1 MAKRYSKI
9 VLSFLACFLIVQTS
23 FAVIT
28 FTAKASTAW
37 GVSTTWTT
45 TPNTPGAVPTASDIV
60 SIPGAFNVSL
70 DATGDVCSSLSVAG
84 TLTGATFTLTV
95 GSGGFTNSGTTS
107 FTTGTLNDAGS
118 FASSGTFTYGTGTVN
133 MNGAAAQSLGGTTAP
148 TFYNL
153 IINNSTSSTVT
164 LTSNITVNNIL
175 TLTKGTLDVSPSNY
189 ILTIVN
195 TLTNNASTTA
205 FNGETGTVTFSNTST
220 INGTSG
226 TTFYNLT
233 LASGAAAITL
243 TATTQPITVTNTLN
257 ISPGTAAPTMLLNAN
272 TLTVGGN
279 VIIGNNGAV
288 KGVLTFT
295 TGALNIGANFT
306 DNGTFNYGTGTVT
319 FNGVSGQTM
328 TAASSPLNFYNL
340 ISNPNSGVIVSM
352 GVAIK
357 INNNFSITQG
367 TFYSSSFA
375 ITGNGSGTMTMS
387 SNTTLLLGSTTVA
400 TAVAFPS
407 GYGVASINL
416 ATNSTVTYQANTNQ
430 IISGTPNYGNLTVTG
445 GTVSTTNTLSSA
457 CPVFGDFVI
466 QNGTGVVTF
475 DQSGFTMGLHGNFTD
490 NGVYL
495 ADASRDS
502 LSGKSGVQALSSTEA
517 GGLTFYDLYVNN
529 SSATAPGIT
538 TTSNITVTDKI
549 KYLAGQLDLK
559 GHTFTLEGSSPSN
572 TIASPSNTI
581 ITDLFSG
588 GSIISSVA
596 GANFNVTDGINPAD
610 TCINLEFQ
618 GVDSVHRFIIGGS
631 GQGITQSV
639 YAYNIS
645 FQYFT
650 EYGTALFEQI
660 GNNGNSFGGGNGFHG
675 PVTFTAY
682 KASELWKFATFAS
695 QQGPLEA
702 DTFYTCTVNANA
714 NGVGS
719 GNNNFILGSNNLST
733 FNGTTT
739 FTSNTAGGF
748 YIGRDNGTGA
758 SYTIFNG
765 PLICNINNNGF
776 MEFGN
781 STGGGDQKTVVFNNT
796 IQLNSNAA
804 SLGHYYFGNSSA
816 STIIISSTG
825 QFIGTGT
832 VQGQTDVFLEN
843 VTQSGTLTQT
853 INTAGSTGL
862 LEIGGGTTT
871 GSAKRC
877 VFNGPCVFTADTAG
891 YIINAKFYN
900 TASLTFTVNHA
911 GANGYILSDTCY
923 GNVTATVGEM
933 RVQNNVF
940 GTSPVGSAAN
950 TGITVSLTETN
961 TITADSSVNNGG
973 NKFYVPVTINN
984 TGNAFMFWGGPAA
997 DYFYSDVTFLLNGPC
1012 IMSAGS
1018 KVKSYFGGNITV
1030 GGNQTY
1036 SMYFGYYHG
1045 ATSGGMIISGTGTQV
1060 FSVTGS
1066 AVEPYINNLNMNMTG
1081 TGTNILEI
1089 SNFNVDYL
1097 AGTLTFSPNTAL
1109 NNTGLINLN
1118 GHTMTLGYL
1127 LPPAFTLDPLSYPT
1141 PSSASTPGWIYGGTF
1156 TRDFKT
1162 VTVPLPTAA
1171 ATSTTG
1177 FFPMGSSPVLNVFQP
1192 LWFATTN
1199 AIGTAGSVSVS
1210 QTSNTSGYSS
1220 IAPYNDAT
1228 WAGGTSV
1235 QGVSNATWV
1244 VSEGNGLALGA
1255 GTAYLVFGGFGFNT
1269 FLDADV
1275 NASLAASTIDT
1286 YVAPL
1291 NLWSAATDVE
1301 VERSGLSLAQLN
1313 NTWHIGTSNTHA
1325 SPLPIQLTSFTA
1337 DCANYAALLKWTTAT
1352 ETNNDFFTLEKTQD
1366 GNYFEKVAVLPGAGT
1381 STAPRD
1387 YLFTDKSPFTT
1398 TSYYRLSQTDLD
1410 GKTTALNTIVYVPC
1424 ENQNAVTSFAY
1435 NKSIKIEINS
1445 TTEEA
1450 YTIILYNSLGQM
1462 VYNKS
1467 VSTYQ
1472 GLNSYNITPN
1482 TGNGVYILRVT
1493 GTSTVYSKKLVL
1505 APQN

>member
-1 MAKRYSKI
+1 MAKRYSII

-45 TPNTPGAVPTASDIV
+45 APNTPGAVPTASDIV

-84 TLTGATFTLTV
+84 TLTGANFTLTV

-445 GTVSTTNTLSSA
+445 GSVSTTNTLSSS
-457 CPVFGDFVI
+457 CPVFGDFLI

-475 DQSGFTMGLHGNFTD
+475 DQNGTTMGLHGNFTD
-490 NGVYL
+490 NGIFL
-495 ADASRDS
+495 ANAGKDT
-502 LSGKSGVQALSSTEA
+502 LSGSSGVQALSSTEV
-517 GGLTFYDLYVNN
+517 GGITFYYLVVNN
-529 SSATAPGIT
+529 TAATTPAIT
-538 TTSNITVTDKI
+538 STCNLNVNNKVIYS
-549 KYLAGQLDLK
+549 AGQLDLK
-559 GHTFTLEGSSPSN
+559 GHTFLVTRG
-572 TIASPSNTI
+572 TTTVG
-581 ITDLFSG
+581 TDLFSG
-588 GSIISSVA
+588 GSIISSTA
-596 GANFNVTDGINPAD
+596 GAQFNVTDPD
-610 TCINLEFQ
+610 TSINLEFY

-631 GQGITQSV
+631 GIGITMNDT
-639 YAYNIS
+639 AYQIA

-650 EYGTALFEQI
+650 EYGTALFEQV
-660 GNNGNSFGGGNGFHG
+660 GDNGNIFEGGNGFHG

-682 KASELWKFATFAS
+682 KATQVWKFGAFGT
-695 QQGPLEA
+695 QPGPLEA

-719 GNNNFILGSNNLST
+719 GNNNFILGANNTET
-733 FNGTTT
+733 FYGTTN
-739 FTSNTAGGF
+739 FTSNTNGGF
-748 YIGRDNGTGA
+748 YIGRSNGTGN
-758 SYTIFNG
+758 SYVTFMG
-765 PLICNINNNGF
+765 PVICHISSTGF
-776 MEFGN
+776 MEFAQSGSAAEN
-781 STGGGDQKTVVFNNT
+781 NTVVFNST
-796 IQLNSNAA
+796 IQLNSSAT
-804 SLGHYYFGNSSA
+804 STGHYYFGNSA
-816 STIIISSTG
+816 FSTIILTPTG
-825 QFIGTGT
+825 QFVGTGSLL
-832 VQGQTDVFLEN
+832 GASDVFLEN
-843 VTQSGTLTQT
+843 VTQNGTTLTQT
-853 INTAGSTGL
+853 INTAGSTGYF
-862 LEIGGGTTT
+862 EIGGST
-871 GSAKRC
+871 SSPAKRC
-877 VFNGPCVFTADTAG
+877 VFNAPCVFTADTAG
-891 YIINAKFYN
+891 YIIDAKFYA
-900 TASLTFTVNHA
+900 TAPLTFTVNHA
-911 GANGYILSDTCY
+911 GANGYLLDDTCL
-923 GNVTATVGEM
+923 GTVTATVGEM

-940 GTSPVGSAAN
+940 GASPVGSNGGA
-950 TGITVSLTETN
+950 TVSLTETN

-1030 GGNQTY
+1030 GGTQTY

-1127 LPPAFTLDPLSYPT
+1127 LPAAVTLGTISYPAA
-1141 PSSASTPGWIYGGTF
+1141 SSGSTAGWIYGGTF
-1156 TRDFKT
+1156 TRDINT
-1162 VTVPLPTAA
+1162 VTVPLPTAG

-1177 FFPMGSSPVLNVFQP
+1177 FFPIGSSPALNVFQP
-1192 LWFATTN
+1192 LWVATSG
-1199 AIGTAGSVSVS
+1199 ADSIAGSISVS
-1210 QTSNTSGYSS
+1210 QGSNASGYSAITS
-1220 IAPYNDAT
+1220 YNDAT

-1235 QGVSNATWV
+1235 TGISNANWL
-1244 VSEGNGLALGA
+1244 VSESNMVLKKGK
-1255 GTAYLVFGGFGFNT
+1255 TAYLVFGGFGFNT

-1291 NLWSAATDVE
+1291 NLWNAATDVE

-1381 STAPRD
+1381 STTPRD
-1387 YLFTDKSPFTT
+1387 YLFTDQSPFTT

-1435 NKSIKIEINS
+1435 NKSIKVEINS
-1445 TTEEA
+1445 TTEET
-1450 YTIILYNSLGQM
+1450 YTITLYNSLGQM

-1493 GTSTVYSKKLVL
+1493 GTSTVYSKKMVL
-1505 APQN
+1505 GTEN